1 MIPAAAAWRPA
12 LLQRGRAPQS
22 ALRPWLEERG
32 SLTARIKAHCRD
44 FRVQCLRQ
52 CLEPVGVEEAASL
65 GLPIGTRVWVREVL
79 LLADGVP
86 VVFAHTAMPWQPR
99 HPFDTRFGALGQRSL
114 GSLLFADPRIAR
126 GRLEFRALDCRH
138 RLYRRAEASLGTQPE
153 RLWAR
158 RSRFGRGA
166 KGLLVNEVF
175 LPAILALM
183 PRPA

>member
-1 MIPAAAAWRPA
+1 MIPGRGAWRPF
-12 LLQRGRAPQS
+12 LLQRGRGPEA

-32 SLTARIKAHCRD
+32 SLTARIRAHCQD

-52 CLEPVGVEEAASL
+52 ERAPVGMEEAASL
-65 GLPIGTRVWVREVL
+65 GLAAGTLVWVREVL

-86 VVFAHTAMPWQPR
+86 VVFAHTVMPCRPR

-114 GSLLFADPRIAR
+114 GSLLFSDPRISR
-126 GRLEFRALDCRH
+126 GRLEFRSLDGRH
-138 RLYRRAEASLGTQPE
+138 ALYRRTAAALGGQPAT
-153 RLWAR
+153 LWAR

-175 LPAILALM
+175 LPAVLDL
-183 PRPA
+183 RLS